1 MYHSPAYAEAHRRL
15 AELQIQLRARAH
27 TQQTL
32 AALRQQLQDAREQH
46 KRADANLY
54 REGRDVA
61 RLEGVSIAALIATLR
76 GTRDDDLIREREE
89 ELAARLAAEAGAAA
103 VTNLEAE
110 EAALVARLAAYG
122 DLDTAHAAAL
132 RVKHEAIIAAGY
144 PAAQQLHDLDTALAD
159 RDATA
164 LELDEALWAGEATD
178 ESLQAVLT
186 ALKSAQGWGTYDM
199 LGGGLLATAIKHQRI
214 DEARTAA
221 QTAGRRLR
229 RFQAELGDVHL
240 ATDSGGLG
248 AIDTLATI
256 GDYLFDGLLI
266 DWFVQAKI
274 DRARDQTSRYTRLCA
289 IFLPPYRRNNRPFSR
304 NGPTSLPNARR
315 SSLMRKLQSMT
326 TVDRSLSL
334 NVAHDPIRAA
344 ACRRDRR
351 LELRVELGGAG
362 RCFAATHANRRT
374 DLRNDGSGSI
384 EDLQRPV
391 AIGKVVVRL
400 PDHQIAYVAP
410 VRTDAQTSIRN
421 NQRPCQQG
429 GRHRTAAHTQLRH
442 RYIRDRRTWERRH
455 GTNGLVGGDCNHMRR
470 EC

>member
-27 TQQTL
+27 TQQIL

-54 REGRDVA
+54 REGRDIA

-89 ELAARLAAEAGAAA
+89 ELAARLAAEASAAA

-110 EAALVARLAAYG
+110 EAALVARLAAYD

-132 RVKHEAIIAAGY
+132 RVKQEAIIAAGH
-144 PAAQQLHDLDTALAD
+144 PAAQQLHDLDASLAD

-164 LELDEALWAGEATD
+164 LQLDEALWAGEATD
-178 ESLQAVLT
+178 ESLQVVLT

-229 RFQAELGDVHL
+229 RFQAELGDVDL
-240 ATDSGGLG
+240 VTDPDGLG

-274 DRARDQTSRYTRLCA
+274 DRARDQTEQVYTA
-289 IFLPPYRRNNRPFSR
+289 VRNLLAALKAQQQTIQQERANLVAQREM
-304 NGPTSLPNARR
+304 LIANA
-315 SSLMRKLQSMT
+315 
-326 TVDRSLSL
+326 
-334 NVAHDPIRAA
+334 
-344 ACRRDRR
+344 
-351 LELRVELGGAG
+351 
-362 RCFAATHANRRT
+362 
-374 DLRNDGSGSI
+374 
-384 EDLQRPV
+384 
-391 AIGKVVVRL
+391 
-400 PDHQIAYVAP
+400 
-410 VRTDAQTSIRN
+410 
-421 NQRPCQQG
+421 
-429 GRHRTAAHTQLRH
+429 
-442 RYIRDRRTWERRH
+442 
-455 GTNGLVGGDCNHMRR
+455 
-470 EC
+470 

>member
-1 MYHSPAYAEAHRRL
+1 MYHSPAYAEAHRHL
-15 AELQIQLRARAH
+15 AELQIQLRARVH

-32 AALRQQLQDAREQH
+32 DALRQQLQDAREQH

-89 ELAARLAAEAGAAA
+89 ELAARLAAEASAAA

-132 RVKHEAIIAAGY
+132 RVKQEAIIAAGY
-144 PAAQQLHDLDTALAD
+144 PAAQQLHDLDESLAD

-178 ESLQAVLT
+178 ESLQTVLT

-221 QTAGRRLR
+221 QTAGLRLR
-229 RFQAELGDVHL
+229 RFQAELGDVDL
-240 ATDSGGLG
+240 VTDPGGLG

-274 DRARDQTSRYTRLCA
+274 DRARDQTEQVYTA
-289 IFLPPYRRNNRPFSR
+289 VRNLLAALKAQQQTIQEERANLVAQREA
-304 NGPTSLPNARR
+304 LIANA
-315 SSLMRKLQSMT
+315 
-326 TVDRSLSL
+326 
-334 NVAHDPIRAA
+334 
-344 ACRRDRR
+344 
-351 LELRVELGGAG
+351 
-362 RCFAATHANRRT
+362 
-374 DLRNDGSGSI
+374 
-384 EDLQRPV
+384 
-391 AIGKVVVRL
+391 
-400 PDHQIAYVAP
+400 
-410 VRTDAQTSIRN
+410 
-421 NQRPCQQG
+421 
-429 GRHRTAAHTQLRH
+429 
-442 RYIRDRRTWERRH
+442 
-455 GTNGLVGGDCNHMRR
+455 
-470 EC
+470 